1 MQVTPILD
9 DPQQPWNPTHDILRR
24 LGAERHRSREEAID
38 WLLRVPLA
46 GELAGLAPEWRQL
59 VADRCVFWLMKSS
72 ESWWSAPLEVL
83 AEEVEIVRREAEVA
97 GGVPEQLE
105 LDI

>member
-9 DPQQPWNPTHDILRR
+9 DPQQPWSPVHDILRR

-46 GELAGLAPEWRQL
+46 GELTDLAPEWRER
-59 VADRCVFWLMKSS
+59 VAERCVFWLESS
-72 ESWWSAPLEVL
+72 KSWWSAAPELI
-83 AEEVEIVRREAEVA
+83 AEEIAIARREAAAA
-97 GGVPEQLE
+97 GAVPEQLE

>member
-1 MQVTPILD
+1 MPILD
-9 DPQQPWNPTHDILRR
+9 DPQRPWNPIHDILRR

-46 GELAGLAPEWRQL
+46 GELTDLAAPWRQL
-59 VADRCVFWLMKSS
+59 VAERCVFRLESS
-72 ESWWSAPLEVL
+72 ESWWSAAPEPI
-83 AEEVEIVRREAEVA
+83 AEEIAVARREAA
-97 GGVPEQLE
+97 AAAAAPEQLG

>member
-1 MQVTPILD
+1 
-9 DPQQPWNPTHDILRR
+9 
-24 LGAERHRSREEAID
+24 
-38 WLLRVPLA
+38 
-46 GELAGLAPEWRQL
+46 
-59 VADRCVFWLMKSS
+59 MKSS